1 MWHVRERGEVHKGFW
16 CGDLR
21 EKDLLEV
28 QGVDG
33 MIILHLIFKR
43 SYGGV
48 DWIDV
53 AQGRDQLRAVVY
65 SVMSLIVP

>member
-48 DWIDV
+48 D
-53 AQGRDQLRAVVY
+53 
-65 SVMSLIVP
+65 